1 MITPIEIQ
9 SKTFKSG
16 GLGYDKKDVDSFLRD
31 VLKSY
36 ETIYRENMELND
48 KVAVLTEGIQYYKT
62 IEKTLQKA
70 LVLAERTAEETKS
83 AAMDKAKA
91 IEREATARAQLIVA
105 DAKNELEHI
114 HNQTIQLIQ
123 QYEKYKVQFKN
134 LAAAQMELIQSEA
147 FDISLARLDTFVT
160 PDKEEATKKMQNTQ
174 DRPQKYRTKSN
185 EKGKYSTSQVMDDV
199 AITMEEQEA
208 LTSNIFDTL
217 AEKEEAIHF
226 DSSFLDNLET
236 EEAQNEYSRKEYSSN
251 RNKNKTKPIQNQK
264 KELIDDYLDD
274 EEDPIHE
281 LEHQEEF
288 SFINL
293 IDEED

>member
-1 MITPIEIQ
+1 MTTPIEIQ

-147 FDISLARLDTFVT
+147 FNISLARLDTFVT
-160 PDKEEATKKMQNTQ
+160 SDKEEATKKIQNTQ
-174 DRPQKYRTKSN
+174 DTPQKYRAKSN
-185 EKGKYSTSQVMDDV
+185 EKGKYSSSQVLDDV

-208 LTSNIFDTL
+208 LTSSIFDTL
-217 AEKEEAIHF
+217 AEKEESIHF

-236 EEAQNEYSRKEYSSN
+236 EEAKNNSRKEHSSN
-251 RNKNKTKPIQNQK
+251 QYKNKTKSIHNQK
-264 KELIDDYLDD
+264 KEPLDDFLDD